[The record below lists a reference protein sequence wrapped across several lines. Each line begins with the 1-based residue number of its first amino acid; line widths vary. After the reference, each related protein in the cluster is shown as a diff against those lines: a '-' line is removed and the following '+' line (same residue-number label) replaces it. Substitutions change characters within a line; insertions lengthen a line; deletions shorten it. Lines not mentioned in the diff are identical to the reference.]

1 MIYRTYIKPLLD
13 LTSSVISIII
23 LSPLLLITAGLIIV
37 VDGPPVIFM
46 QDRIG
51 INKKHFNIF
60 KFKTMKDGSGLLLS
74 YDNDPR
80 VTKLGKLLRKYK
92 IDELPQFFNVII
104 GQMSIVGPR
113 PEVPKLAQ
121 KKFGGKYD
129 IIFSVK
135 PGITGLSSVEYINES
150 KLFPKDGRNR
160 YKIYFSKILPKKIK
174 LDIEYINKMS
184 LTQDLMIVLRTVRR
198 LFG

>member
-1 MIYRTYIKPLLD
+1 MSAI
-13 LTSSVISIII
+13 V
-23 LSPLLLITAGLIIV
+23 LSPFLVITAVLILII
-37 VDGPPVIFM
+37 DGPPVIFK
-46 QDRIG
+46 QDRVG
-51 INKKHFNIF
+51 INKKHFNIL
-60 KFKTMKDGSGLLLS
+60 KFKTMKESSGLLLS

-80 VTKLGKLLRKYK
+80 VTRLGRLLRKYK
-92 IDELPQFFNVII
+92 IDELPQLFNVIS

-121 KKFGGKYD
+121 KKFGRKYD

-150 KLFPKDGRNR
+150 KYFPKNGRNR
-160 YKIYFSKILPKKIK
+160 YKIYFSKILPQKIK
-174 LDIEYINKMS
+174 LDIQYINELS
-184 LTQDLMIVLRTVRR
+184 FTRDAIIVLRTISK